1 MIVLWQIG
9 RYLIPVLR
17 IVLILLHCYDLHIY
31 ATNHATSFPPWW
43 DVLYCRAHRPEIYA
57 RITLTSLQVNM
68 YSMRVREL
76 ETASLRWRCCN
87 VDHTYSVWEW
97 GIWNLTMHSAYKNKT
112 NWTTPL
118 IKFPVIPDNKLYP
131 HLVKLLKF
139 RPCSFVLIDL

>member
-1 MIVLWQIG
+1 MIVMWEIG

-17 IVLILLHCYDLHIY
+17 IVLILLHCICHESCHEFSPLMRCFILQGTQTG
-31 ATNHATSFPPWW
+31 AICENNT
-43 DVLYCRAHRPEIYA
+43 DVTTGKY
-57 RITLTSLQVNM
+57 M